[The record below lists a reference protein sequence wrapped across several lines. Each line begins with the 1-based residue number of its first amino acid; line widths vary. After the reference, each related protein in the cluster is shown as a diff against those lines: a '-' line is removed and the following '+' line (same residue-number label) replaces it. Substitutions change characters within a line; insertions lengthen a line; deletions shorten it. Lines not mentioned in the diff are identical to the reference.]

1 MSARWSRI
9 DHGQRPVNASAVN
22 SDIHESRAWV
32 SAPNASRRITL
43 QRLGVLNSVGRPA
56 PRTCPA
62 APGGPGLPRCTRSRQ
77 SSGQES
83 VYNCAALPEVI
94 AVLFEYDLM
103 VTSIWM
109 GSIIDVL
116 DSGRGVLIY
125 IAILSGRP
133 VITATRIV
141 EGRPVEASDPTVEP
155 G

>member
-1 MSARWSRI
+1 M
-9 DHGQRPVNASAVN
+9 
-22 SDIHESRAWV
+22 
-32 SAPNASRRITL
+32 
-43 QRLGVLNSVGRPA
+43 
-56 PRTCPA
+56 
-62 APGGPGLPRCTRSRQ
+62 
-77 SSGQES
+77 
-83 VYNCAALPEVI
+83 YNCAALPEVI